1 MQITVLV
8 EPIPGIGF
16 RASGGP
22 PIGMEAL
29 GATRDEAIGNLRA
42 LIAEKIVAGAE
53 LVPLEMEGAHPV
65 ENPWDR
71 HAGVFR
77 DDPLFEAWQDAIAEA
92 RRDADSMPKRP

>member
-22 PIGMEAL
+22 SIGMEAV

-42 LIAEKIVAGAE
+42 LIAKKIVAGAE
-53 LVPLEMEGAHPV
+53 LVPLEMEGTDPG
-65 ENPWDR
+65 ENPWNQ

-77 DDPLFEAWQDAIAEA
+77 DDPLFEVWQEAIAEA
-92 RRDADSMPKRP
+92 RRDEDPGPKR